1 MNLPIFAT
9 LSPLPSPDGTLEIFL
24 GKRMEKAK
32 KKLKFFKKVLAFY
45 FLFCYYISCAY
56 EKRHGSTQ
64 QQGGATDGKV
74 RVLR

>member
-1 MNLPIFAT
+1 
-9 LSPLPSPDGTLEIFL
+9 
-24 GKRMEKAK
+24 MEKAE

-64 QQGGATDGKV
+64 QQGGATDG
-74 RVLR
+74 

>member
-64 QQGGATDGKV
+64 QQGGATDG
-74 RVLR
+74 